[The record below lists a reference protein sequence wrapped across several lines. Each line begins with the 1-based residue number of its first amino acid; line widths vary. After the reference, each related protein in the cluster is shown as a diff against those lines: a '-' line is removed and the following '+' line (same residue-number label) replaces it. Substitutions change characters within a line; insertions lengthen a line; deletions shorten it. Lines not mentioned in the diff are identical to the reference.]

1 LSPELRLV
9 LCDDHKI
16 MRSGLRHVLAE
27 NPDIDVVS
35 DVGTAGEAI
44 DAVRRIRPD
53 ILILDLSLP
62 DASGVSIIDQVHEAS
77 PGTGVLV
84 LTMHDDVAYL
94 RKAFAAGAQG
104 YVLKAAADV
113 ELMQAVTEVAAGRR
127 YVHPALG
134 AALLADGP
142 DVHEP
147 GRERELPLSE
157 REKEILRSVALGYT
171 NPEMARTMGLSVR
184 TVETYRHRLQQKL
197 GLRSRAELARF
208 AREAGLVN

>member
-1 LSPELRLV
+1 
-9 LCDDHKI
+9 

-27 NPDIDVVS
+27 NPAIDVVS
-35 DVGTAGEAI
+35 DVGTAGEAVEM
-44 DAVRRIRPD
+44 VRLTRPD
-53 ILILDLSLP
+53 VLILDLSLP
-62 DASGVSIIDQVHEAS
+62 DASGISIIGQVREAS
-77 PGTGVLV
+77 PGTRVLV

-94 RKAFAAGAQG
+94 RKAFAAGALG

-134 AALLADGP
+134 AALLGDDP
-142 DVHEP
+142 DVR
-147 GRERELPLSE
+147 GSGGKRDLALSDREID
-157 REKEILRSVALGYT
+157 ILRSVALGYT
-171 NPEMARTMGLSVR
+171 NPEMAEMMSLSVR

-208 AREAGLVN
+208 ARESGLVN